1 MKPIAS
7 QVVVITGASSGIGLA
22 TAYAAAARGAK
33 VALIARDGPALRR
46 AAEEITSRGG
56 AALPIEADVSERAQ
70 VQDAADRTVAAFGG
84 FDTWVNNAGVGVFAK
99 LTELSEADHR
109 RVFEV
114 NYWGLVHGSLIA
126 VEHLRGKDGALVNVG
141 SILSD
146 VSFPLQGS
154 YCASKAAVRGF
165 TDALRME
172 LDHERAGVSV
182 SLIKPAAIATPFAQH
197 ARNYMKR
204 EPSLPPP
211 VYAPEDVA
219 DAILFAAERGGRDHY
234 VGGAGK
240 AISMT
245 GKNAPGAVDWAASR
259 FGPGLSKGVRPP
271 LGSTEGNL
279 YAPGANG
286 EVRGRT
292 AYPIF
297 RARASAA
304 KGVAAAA
311 GAALTVAGIASA
323 LLKRASARD

>member
-7 QVVVITGASSGIGLA
+7 QVVVVTGASSGIGLA
-22 TAYAAAARGAK
+22 TAYAAAARGAT
-33 VALIARDGPALRR
+33 VALVARDKAALSQ
-46 AAEEITSRGG
+46 AAEEIKGRGG
-56 AALPIEADVSERAQ
+56 TALPLAADISDRAQ
-70 VQDAADRTVAAFGG
+70 VQDVADRTIAELGG
-84 FDTWVNNAGVGVFAK
+84 FDTWVNNASVGVFAK

-109 RVFEV
+109 RLFDV
-114 NYWGLVHGSLIA
+114 NYWGLVYGSLTA
-126 VEHLRGKDGALVNVG
+126 VGHLRGKGGALVNVG

-146 VSFPLQGS
+146 ISFPLQGS

-172 LDHERAGVSV
+172 LDHERAGISV
-182 SLIKPAAIATPFAQH
+182 SLIKPAAIATPFPQH

-204 EPSLPPP
+204 EPRLPPP

-219 DAILFAAERGGRDHY
+219 DAILLAAEQGGRDYY

-245 GKNAPGAVDWAASR
+245 GKNAPGVVDWAASR
-259 FGPGLSKGVRPP
+259 FGPALSKSIRPP

-286 EVRGRT
+286 EVRGKT
-292 AYPIF
+292 PYPVL
-297 RARASAA
+297 RARASLVKGAA
-304 KGVAAAA
+304 MAA
-311 GAALTVAGIASA
+311 GTALTVAGVASA
-323 LLKRASARD
+323 ILKRTPPRL